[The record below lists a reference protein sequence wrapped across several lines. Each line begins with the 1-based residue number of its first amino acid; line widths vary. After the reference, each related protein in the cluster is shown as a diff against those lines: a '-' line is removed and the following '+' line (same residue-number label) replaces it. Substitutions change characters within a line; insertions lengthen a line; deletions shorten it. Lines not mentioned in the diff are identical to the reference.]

1 MKYSSFNR
9 DTTPTT
15 DKFMFLDNNPNV
27 ARYDIQKFV
36 TFEKITEKQ
45 LSFFWSENE
54 IDVSRD
60 RAEFANLPKHEQHI
74 FLSNLKYQILL
85 DSIEARSVNIAFLPV
100 VSLTEIESLIEVIAS
115 FEVIH
120 SRAYS
125 HLIRNVFVNPSEVF
139 DEIMVNGA
147 ILERAESIGK
157 YYDDLIEYN
166 SYYNLFGYGTHLLNG
181 KEIIVDEGE
190 HIKKIILAIVTMYC
204 LESIRFI
211 VSFCCSF
218 AFSERKL
225 MVGNGKLITLIS
237 RDEMLHVTF
246 AQTIINNWVEF
257 KDDPRFSRWWY
268 ELIPEIRNIFQTV
281 AEQEFDWADYLFK
294 DGSMLGLNDTI
305 LKNYVKYI
313 VNLRMSAVGLEPL
326 YDVQNNPIP
335 WVNSYYNSS
344 ETQTAPQEM
353 EMTSYLVGAVDSSLA
368 EDEFSD
374 FEL

>member
-1 MKYSSFNR
+1 MKYSSFNK

-54 IDVSRD
+54 IDVSKD

-139 DEIMVNGA
+139 DEIMVNDA
-147 ILERAESIGK
+147 ILERAESIGR

-268 ELIPEIRNIFQTV
+268 ELIPEIRNIFQKV

-313 VNLRMSAVGLEPL
+313 VNLRMSAIGLEPI
-326 YDVQNNPIP
+326 YDIKNNPIP

-344 ETQTAPQEM
+344 EVQNAAQEG
-353 EMTSYLVGAVDSSLA
+353 ELTSYLVGAVDSSLA
-368 EDEFSD
+368 EDEFFD

>member
-27 ARYDIQKFV
+27 ARYDVQKFV

-54 IDVSRD
+54 IDVSKD

-85 DSIEARSVNIAFLPV
+85 DSIEARSVNVAFLPV

-139 DEIMVNGA
+139 DEIMVNDA
-147 ILERAESIGK
+147 ILERAQSIGK
-157 YYDDLIEYN
+157 YYDDLIEFN
-166 SYYNLFGYGTHLLNG
+166 GYYNLFGYGTHLLNG
-181 KEIIVDEGE
+181 KEIILDEGE

-204 LESIRFI
+204 LESIRFV

-225 MVGNGKLITLIS
+225 MVGNSKLITLIA

-257 KDDPRFSRWWY
+257 KDDSRFSRWWY
-268 ELIPEIRNIFQTV
+268 ELIPEIRNIFQKV

-313 VNLRMSAVGLEPL
+313 VNLRMTAIGLEPL
-326 YDVQNNPIP
+326 YDVQSNPIP

-344 ETQTAPQEM
+344 ETQVSPQEL
-353 EMTSYLVGAVDSSLA
+353 EITSYLVGAVDSALA
-368 EDEFSD
+368 ADDFSD

>member
-54 IDVSRD
+54 IDVSKD

-85 DSIEARSVNIAFLPV
+85 DSIEARSVNVAFLPV

-139 DEIMVNGA
+139 DEIMVNEA
-147 ILERAESIGK
+147 ILERAQSIGQ
-157 YYDDLIEYN
+157 YYDDLIEFN
-166 SYYNLFGYGTHLLNG
+166 GYYNLFGYGTHLLNG
-181 KEIIVDEGE
+181 KEIILDEGE

-225 MVGNGKLITLIS
+225 MVGNSKLITLIS

-246 AQTIINNWVEF
+246 AQTIINHWVEF

-268 ELIPEIRNIFQTV
+268 ELMPEIRNIFQTV

-344 ETQTAPQEM
+344 EVQSAAQEV
-353 EMTSYLVGAVDSSLA
+353 ELTSYLVGQIDASLEA
-368 EDEFSD
+368 DEFLD

>member
-344 ETQTAPQEM
+344 EVQVAPQES
-353 EMTSYLVGAVDSSLA
+353 ELISYLVGGVDSALA
-368 EDEFSD
+368 DDEFSD

>member
-1 MKYSSFNR
+1 
-9 DTTPTT
+9 
-15 DKFMFLDNNPNV
+15 MFLDNNPNV

-139 DEIMVNGA
+139 DEIMVNDA

-204 LESIRFI
+204 LESVRFV

-268 ELIPEIRNIFQTV
+268 ELMPEIRNIFQKV

-313 VNLRMSAVGLEPL
+313 VNLRMSAIGLEPI
-326 YDVQNNPIP
+326 YDIQNNPIP

>member
-27 ARYDIQKFV
+27 ARYDVQKFV
-36 TFEKITEKQ
+36 TFEKLTEKQ

-54 IDVSRD
+54 IDVSKD

-139 DEIMVNGA
+139 DEIMVNDA
-147 ILERAESIGK
+147 ILERAQSIGK
-157 YYDDLIEYN
+157 YYDDLIEFN
-166 SYYNLFGYGTHLLNG
+166 GYYNLFGYGTHLLNG
-181 KEIIVDEGE
+181 KEIILDEGE

-204 LESIRFI
+204 LESIRFV

-225 MVGNGKLITLIS
+225 MVGNSKLITLIA

-257 KDDPRFSRWWY
+257 KDDSRFSRWWY
-268 ELIPEIRNIFQTV
+268 ELIPEIRNIFQMV

-313 VNLRMSAVGLEPL
+313 VNLRMTAIGLEPL
-326 YDVQNNPIP
+326 YDVQSNPIP

-344 ETQTAPQEM
+344 ETQVSPQEL
-353 EMTSYLVGAVDSSLA
+353 EITSYLVGAIDNSL
-368 EDEFSD
+368 ESDDFID

>member
-1 MKYSSFNR
+1 MKYSSFNK

-54 IDVSRD
+54 IDVSKD

-139 DEIMVNGA
+139 DEIMVNDA
-147 ILERAESIGK
+147 ILERAESIGR

-181 KEIIVDEGE
+181 IEIIVDEGE

-344 ETQTAPQEM
+344 EVQVAPQEN
-353 EMTSYLVGAVDSSLA
+353 ELTSYLVGAVDSSLA
-368 EDEFSD
+368 ADEFSD

>member
-36 TFEKITEKQ
+36 TFEKLTEKQ

-139 DEIMVNGA
+139 DEIMVNDA
-147 ILERAESIGK
+147 ILERAESIGR

-257 KDDPRFSRWWY
+257 KDDSRFSRWWY
-268 ELIPEIRNIFQTV
+268 ELIPEIRNIFQMV

-313 VNLRMSAVGLEPL
+313 VNLRMTAIGLEPI
-326 YDVQNNPIP
+326 YDIQSNPIP

-344 ETQTAPQEM
+344 ETQSAPQEV
-353 EMTSYLVGAVDSSLA
+353 EMTSYLVGAVDASLA
-368 EDEFSD
+368 EDDFSD

>member
-54 IDVSRD
+54 IDVSKD

-85 DSIEARSVNIAFLPV
+85 DSIEARSVNVAFLPV

-139 DEIMVNGA
+139 DEIMVNEA
-147 ILERAESIGK
+147 ILERAQSIGQ
-157 YYDDLIEYN
+157 YYDDLIEFN
-166 SYYNLFGYGTHLLNG
+166 GYYNLFGYGTHLLNG
-181 KEIIVDEGE
+181 KEIILDEGE

-225 MVGNGKLITLIS
+225 MVGNSKLITLIS

-246 AQTIINNWVEF
+246 AQIIINHWVEF

-268 ELIPEIRNIFQTV
+268 ELMPEIRNIFQTV

-344 ETQTAPQEM
+344 EVQSAAQEV
-353 EMTSYLVGAVDSSLA
+353 ELTSYLVGQIDASLEA
-368 EDEFSD
+368 DEFLD

>member
-15 DKFMFLDNNPNV
+15 NKFMFLDNNPNV

-139 DEIMVNGA
+139 DEIMVNDA

-181 KEIIVDEGE
+181 KEIIIDEGE

-204 LESIRFI
+204 LESVRFI

-268 ELIPEIRNIFQTV
+268 ELIPEIRNIFQKV

-313 VNLRMSAVGLEPL
+313 VNLRMSAIGLEPI
-326 YDVQNNPIP
+326 YDIQNNPIP